1 MGMAR
6 QTRSANGHI
15 EPIEDENEQ
24 LNNVLDNKTNLSSK
38 KRKRNSIPEIDDA
51 VTIKQ
56 SRTGTE
62 ELITREDNNKQ
73 EANSTLP
80 LSGDLPLND
89 DDAQKILD
97 ILDM

>member
-1 MGMAR
+1 MAR

-24 LNNVLDNKTNLSSK
+24 LNNALDNKTNLSSK

-62 ELITREDNNKQ
+62 ELTTREDNNKQ
-73 EANSTLP
+73 EANLTLP